1 MKRLIIGLGIFYLSG
16 ILVLWLNVDPGYV
29 IIGRGVWSV
38 ETSVPV
44 FLLLFCSS
52 FVLLYFFSRFVGWLW
67 YLPQQHQQKQQQ
79 HQQRLQQQNLQTG
92 LESLLSEN
100 WAQAQRVFVKNKP
113 DLLHYLAAAYA
124 AQQQGLEGQRDDYLE
139 NAYAVAHKS
148 ERELLQWFQ
157 LRLRLAQ
164 GQDNFALVHLQSL
177 YQNHLGHPLLLNW
190 LAQIYQRQQDWDAL
204 WRLFPALRKYKAL
217 SQQALNQ
224 LEQHCALQ
232 HLEHIAA
239 QKEASKA
246 VHKHWK
252 SLSKSLRLQAKLSGW
267 YVQFLQQQG
276 QYQQAETILRH
287 SLEKYWHIDN
297 LYLYSE
303 LEGDAKMQLNHAETW
318 LKQHDDKPELLIA
331 LGQLAARNQL
341 WHKAQDYFE
350 ASLKQQASSLAWQN
364 LAELYTRMGEHN
376 KAASCFKQA
385 LILKIAQNN

>member
-29 IIGRGVWSV
+29 IIGRGMWSI

-44 FLLLFCSS
+44 FLLLFCLS
-52 FVLLYFFSRFVGWLW
+52 FILLYFFSHLLTWLW
-67 YLPQQHQQKQQQ
+67 HLPQQQQQKHRQ
-79 HQQRLQQQNLQTG
+79 HLQRLQQHNLQTG
-92 LESLLSEN
+92 LEWLLSEN
-100 WAQAQRVFVKNKP
+100 WAQAQRILLKNKP
-113 DLLHYLAAAYA
+113 NLLHYLAAAYA

-139 NAYAVAHKS
+139 NAYALAHKS

-164 GQDNFALVHLQSL
+164 GQDSFALVHLQSL

-204 WRLFPALRKYKAL
+204 WQLFPALRKYKAL
-217 SQQALNQ
+217 TNKALNQ
-224 LEQHCALQ
+224 LEQLCALQ
-232 HLEHIAA
+232 RLEHITK
-239 QKEASKA
+239 QKESSKA
-246 VHKHWK
+246 VYKLWK
-252 SLSKSLRLQAKLSGW
+252 SLSKTLRLQAKLSRW

-276 QYQQAETILRH
+276 QYQQAEAVLRH

-303 LEGDAKMQLNHAETW
+303 LEGDTKMQLNHAELW

-331 LGQLAARNQL
+331 LGQLAVRNQL

-350 ASLKQQASSLAWQN
+350 TSLKQQSSILAWQN

-385 LILKIAQNN
+385 LVLKTAQNS